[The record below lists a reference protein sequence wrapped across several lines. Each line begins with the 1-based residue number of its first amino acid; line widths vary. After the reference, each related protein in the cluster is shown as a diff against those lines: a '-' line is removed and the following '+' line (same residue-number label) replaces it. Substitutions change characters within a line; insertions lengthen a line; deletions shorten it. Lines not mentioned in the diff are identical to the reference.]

1 MKKRINFKEIIIY
14 EDDDYIIINKPASV
28 SSLEDRNE
36 ALNILK
42 LARSYWSGA
51 RVCHRLDKD
60 TTGCLVIA
68 KNNEAYKNMA
78 LQLQNREVIKTYHA
92 LVDGVHYF
100 EQDRILA
107 PLIAGAGNTRVDYK
121 KGKKAE
127 TKFRVIKKYRAH
139 TLVECVP
146 LSGRLHQIRVHLAF
160 LRAPVSGDVKYGG
173 KPLYLSSIKKNY
185 RLNARKEER
194 PLMQRFALHAFAIS
208 FKDLKGK
215 KISCEASYPDDYN
228 ILLSKLDKF
237 GR

>member
-14 EDDDYIIINKPASV
+14 EDNDYIIINKPAFI
-28 SSLEDRNE
+28 SSLEDRNDH
-36 ALNILK
+36 LNILK
-42 LARSYWSGA
+42 LARSYWPGA

-78 LQLQNREVIKTYHA
+78 MQLQNREVIKTYHA
-92 LVDGVHYF
+92 VVDGLHNF
-100 EQDRILA
+100 DQDKIQA
-107 PLIAGAGNTRVDYK
+107 PLISGAGNARVDYK

-127 TKFRVIKKYRAH
+127 TEFRVIKKYRAH
-139 TLVECVP
+139 TLVACVP

-160 LRAPVSGDVKYGG
+160 LKAPVSGDVKYGG
-173 KPLYLSSIKKNY
+173 KPFYLSSIKKNY
-185 RLNARKEER
+185 RFSTRKDER
-194 PLMQRFALHAFAIS
+194 QLIRRYALHAFAIT
-208 FKDLKGK
+208 FTDMHGK
-215 KISCEASYPDDYN
+215 KVSCEAPYPDDYR